1 MMAHFRAKPSAL
13 SRRQEAAIVKPWMFY
28 TFFTVITWGLWGV
41 FSKLASNYTKPR
53 QSILFQTAGVL
64 AFALVVLVLERFHI
78 EWNAPG
84 FVWSAL
90 GGFFAFIGF
99 LTFFA
104 SLTSGK
110 TSTVVVVSAL
120 YPLVTIALSI
130 AFLHERLTA
139 RQGVGM
145 IFALIAC
152 GLLAS

>member
-1 MMAHFRAKPSAL
+1 VRSRARNA
-13 SRRQEAAIVKPWMFY
+13 RRQEAAPVKPWMLY

-53 QSILFQTAGVL
+53 QSILFQTVGVL

-84 FVWSAL
+84 FAWSAL

-120 YPLVTIALSI
+120 YPLVTIAISI
-130 AFLHERLTA
+130 AFLHERLSA